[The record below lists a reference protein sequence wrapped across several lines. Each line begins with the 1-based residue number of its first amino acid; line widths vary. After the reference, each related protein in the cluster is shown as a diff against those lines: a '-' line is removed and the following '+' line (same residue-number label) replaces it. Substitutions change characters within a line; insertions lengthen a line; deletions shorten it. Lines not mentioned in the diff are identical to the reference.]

1 MSSAFWPRL
10 CVTER
15 GKQTSPVYR
24 STTKD
29 LETPSLAPSWLK
41 TQRANGDTHQHAP
54 QIQQQTVLMPHQPT
68 KVIRMVLIL
77 EPSLIEWISVTIG
90 SQHNHGLKD
99 QTHLGIIVGGSAHKV
114 RGIVEASTIRG
125 CNHNEDCCSPF
136 SVVAALVPL
145 AHKMVKR
152 RRHLIHDIS

>member
-1 MSSAFWPRL
+1 MQTLQTRAVQQYATSSEARARRRGWSRSRQPT
-10 CVTER
+10 CQAHSTER

-24 STTKD
+24 STTKN

-68 KVIRMVLIL
+68 KVMRMVLIL
-77 EPSLIEWISVTIG
+77 EPSLIESISVTIG
-90 SQHNHGLKD
+90 SQINHGLKD

-114 RGIVEASTIRG
+114 RGIVEVSTIRG
-125 CNHNEDCCSPF
+125 CNHNEDC
-136 SVVAALVPL
+136 
-145 AHKMVKR
+145 
-152 RRHLIHDIS
+152 